1 MAMLDPPSPAEQILK
16 NCRLVTCTSFPPL
29 VVASRASLVNQN
41 NQLQYPCRVVGL
53 LFFK

>member
-29 VVASRASLVNQN
+29 VVASRAGLVNQDKS
-41 NQLQYPCRVVGL
+41 LQYPCRNKGFL
-53 LFFK
+53 YFN